1 MKWMWTFAACFVFSA
16 AALLAQ
22 QIPAGTAL
30 PVMLNSTLDAKKD
43 KPGRKISARIMQDVQ
58 LPDGARI
65 PAGSH
70 VVGHVLQVNGGTAA
84 SPSRLVVKFDQ
95 LDSRGHSVP
104 LTTSLRA
111 AASMTEV
118 FEAQLPT
125 STFDEYGTS
134 IADWTTVQ
142 VGGEAVYR
150 GSGQVITPDNR
161 VVGSANVGG
170 DVTAKLAAVPDR
182 GCRGPIEGNDRE
194 QSLWVFSTNACG
206 AYGFG
211 DLKIVHA
218 GRTDPVGEIVLE
230 GPANVQVRGGSGL
243 LLRVIAPASLAAS
256 AR

>member
-1 MKWMWTFAACFVFSA
+1 MKWIWFIWAWVVLWAAPFS
-16 AALLAQ
+16 AQ

-30 PVMLNSTLDAKKD
+30 PVMLDSTLDAGKD
-43 KPGRKISARIMQDVQ
+43 KPGRKISARLMQDVQ
-58 LPDGARI
+58 LPDGARL

-70 VVGHVLQVNGGTAA
+70 IVGHVLQGNGGTAA

-95 LDSRGHSVP
+95 LISRGRSVP

-111 AASMTEV
+111 VASMTEV
-118 FEAQLPT
+118 FAAQLPT
-125 STFDEYGTS
+125 NNFDEYGTS
-134 IADWTTVQ
+134 IVDWTTVQ
-142 VGGEAVYR
+142 VGGDAVYR
-150 GSGQVITPDNR
+150 GGGTVISPDNR

-170 DVTAKLAAVPDR
+170 DVTAKLTAVPDR

-211 DLKIVHA
+211 DLTIAHA
-218 GRTDPVGEIVLE
+218 GRTDPVGEILLE
-230 GPANVQVRGGSGL
+230 AFVNVQLRGGSGL
-243 LLRVIAPASLAAS
+243 LLRVVAPASLAAS